1 MYSEDTIT
9 VLSNRIGFGLP
20 LESGFSIELDEANS
34 VGTTGRTVKTFHS
47 LVTVENIFAS
57 LPTFDSDADE
67 KFNAYLEDMRLQATK
82 DIMPLILDKNAQYD
96 IDTNYDAIIIR
107 NAVLFDDAIGYKIAM
122 MGLELFMTT
131 KESNL
136 PERNA
141 KLSMANLKVELYGY
155 KNDYGHT
162 VATGLTHLF
171 SDAISKASKKLFP
184 IKPTVQS
191 GEPW

>member
-1 MYSEDTIT
+1 MYSEDTIET
-9 VLSNRIGFGLP
+9 LSNRIGFGLP
-20 LESGFSIELDEANS
+20 LEEGFSIELDEANS
-34 VGTTGRTVKTFHS
+34 VGTTGRTVKSFHG

-57 LPTFDSDADE
+57 LPTLGTDADE
-67 KFNAYLEDMRLQATK
+67 KFNAYLQDMRLQATK
-82 DIMPLILDKNAQYD
+82 EIMPLILDKNAQYD
-96 IDTNYDAIIIR
+96 IDANYDDIIIR

-136 PERNA
+136 SERNA
-141 KLSMANLKVELYGY
+141 KLSMANLKLELEGFR
-155 KNDYGHT
+155 NDSGAL
-162 VATGLTHLF
+162 VAKGLVQKF
-171 SDAISKASKKLFP
+171 DYAIRAALKKLFP